1 MGCDSPVYRGLAS
14 VVYHFSGIHNCV
26 GCLAS
31 TSVAVGMVTVGTAHF
46 TIMGIVF
53 LVGFENYINKGAYWT
68 GWLLC
73 HIGEPL

>member
-1 MGCDSPVYRGLAS
+1 MIALYIVAWLALFIIS
-14 VVYHFSGIHNCV
+14 VGFIIAWAVW
-26 GCLAS
+26 LRRLLL
-31 TSVAVGMVTVGTAHF
+31 VGMVTVGTAHF